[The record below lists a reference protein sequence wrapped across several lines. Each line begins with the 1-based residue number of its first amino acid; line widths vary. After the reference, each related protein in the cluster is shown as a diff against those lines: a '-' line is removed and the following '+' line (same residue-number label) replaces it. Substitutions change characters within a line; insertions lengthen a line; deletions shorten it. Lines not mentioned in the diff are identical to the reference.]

1 MSDGDNPFGFT
12 AQQVLWLAR
21 VLGVMITPPAKAR
34 LPDKKVI
41 IGSAQKE
48 RATKLFKLMTVK
60 DRKRYEA
67 VIKNTKSEDERDYVT
82 KALGTSHSM
91 DEIEAF
97 AKKIE
102 GKDADWLQNN
112 LKLTGSTTGT
122 GVKQQWS
129 HSCNATT
136 VQAVQAELDPV
147 YALKLHEENK
157 DVSAADDFD
166 ANKVNPKLAAE
177 QKEMLETK
185 YAGGVAGSAGFTGK
199 AVARKGKGGVGRWAD
214 DLLNAR
220 SATTGLKYN
229 TKFLDATY
237 TVDKATKDL
246 DKALARGNP
255 VPIVIGDG
263 GAAATA
269 HYVLITQ
276 MEEGPPKEYTIH
288 DPWDG
293 ITVNRSAED
302 LVNGKINLAGW
313 NKMASMELPAEE
325 KLDINE
331 DAIGY

>member
-67 VIKNTKSEDERDYVT
+67 IIKNTKSEDERDYVT

-102 GKDADWLQNN
+102 GKDVDWLQNN

-177 QKEMLETK
+177 QIARIGTK
-185 YAGGVAGSAGFTGK
+185 GYGQPAGGNSYHTILLGLAQRSGAYQRDGNYYYPEGSRALQNAVAGVVRSQAAK
-199 AVARKGKGGVGRWAD
+199 AER
-214 DLLNAR
+214 
-220 SATTGLKYN
+220 
-229 TKFLDATY
+229 
-237 TVDKATKDL
+237 
-246 DKALARGNP
+246 
-255 VPIVIGDG
+255 GDG
-263 GAAATA
+263 GGTGDAAATPPA
-269 HYVLITQ
+269 FSSFGPIPAALVPNGMTQGLSGLI
-276 MEEGPPKEYTIH
+276 EYGLNP
-288 DPWDG
+288 D
-293 ITVNRSAED
+293 S
-302 LVNGKINLAGW
+302 
-313 NKMASMELPAEE
+313 
-325 KLDINE
+325 
-331 DAIGY
+331 